1 MVLNM
6 FLNLLLML
14 SLSVNATEPAKFSIL
29 EYRAPA
35 PFAGVIF
42 DEKAMA
48 KMLADYD
55 LAMYACD
62 IKTDYQLKIQKE
74 EYEFKLEDLR
84 IEHKAL
90 TDEYDLFIMQKDKE
104 INILVDSLKK
114 TSPRHKWLYFAG
126 GILIGTAG
134 SYGVYRAINEK

>member
-1 MVLNM
+1 M
-6 FLNLLLML
+6 LLSILL
-14 SLSVNATEPAKFSIL
+14 IFSLTANATEPAKFTIL
-29 EYRAPA
+29 EYKAPA
-35 PFAGVIF
+35 PFAGVLF

-55 LAMYACD
+55 IYKYSCD

-74 EYEFKLEDLR
+74 EYDFKLENLR

-90 TDEYDLFIMQKDKE
+90 TNEYDLFIMQKDKE
-104 INILVDSLKK
+104 INLLSDALKK

-126 GILIGTAG
+126 GILIGTAA
-134 SYGVYRAINEK
+134 SYGAYKAINER

>member
-1 MVLNM
+1 M
-6 FLNLLLML
+6 FLKLLIML
-14 SLSVNATEPAKFSIL
+14 SLSANATEPAKFSIL
-29 EYRAPA
+29 EYKAPA
-35 PFAGVIF
+35 PFAGVLF

-48 KMLADYD
+48 KMLSDYD

-74 EYEFKLEDLR
+74 EYEFKLENLK
-84 IEHKAL
+84 IEHKSL

-126 GILIGTAG
+126 GILIGTAT
-134 SYGVYRAINEK
+134 SYGAYRALK